1 MSLTLWTNRLIF
13 FYIWITI
20 LSYLPFLNSFI
31 IVSLLVKCSMGRR
44 AKGSC
49 TLWRTFNQLFIMSR
63 SLVAMSATIIVGT
76 IAMDLVNKT
85 LFHLAHLIFMKPYKM
100 KHLMKIWAFM
110 LLFSS
115 WFNITVF
122 REQPFN
128 FKGVGMHFFPHF
140 MSPHF
145 IDILTWQMAKKENWP
160 CSFQENI

>member
-20 LSYLPFLNSFI
+20 LSYLPFLNSLI

-85 LFHLAHLIFMKPYKM
+85 LFHLAHLIFIKPYKM

-110 LLFSS
+110 LLF
-115 WFNITVF
+115 
-122 REQPFN
+122 
-128 FKGVGMHFFPHF
+128 FFPILSRHISLISCPDRWQKKKFDRAVFKKNFSKIKKYIPYYF
-140 MSPHF
+140 M
-145 IDILTWQMAKKENWP
+145 
-160 CSFQENI
+160 